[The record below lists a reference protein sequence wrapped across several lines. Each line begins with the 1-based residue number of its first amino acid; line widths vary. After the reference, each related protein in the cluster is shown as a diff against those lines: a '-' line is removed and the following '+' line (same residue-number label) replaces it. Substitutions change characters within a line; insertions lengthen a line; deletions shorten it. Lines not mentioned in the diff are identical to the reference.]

1 MIINIDSR
9 IIYYPYWIV
18 WGGEYMLEGQEEIRV
33 GVEKTPD
40 LDEGWWSAVLSDE
53 VDQQEQDQESVLHEN
68 APANAASTIGAGKVG
83 EVDWLRIQEVYDR
96 DEVIVLTVQ
105 SYNRGGLL
113 VQGVGIQGFVPIS
126 HLVDMLGG
134 ISEEERFQQLTAYV
148 NRSLHLKVIECD
160 PSQARVVLSE
170 RAALA
175 GEGRRKQ
182 LFQSLKSNHI
192 VQGVVTNVTD
202 FGAFVDLGGVEGLI
216 HVSELSWG
224 RVQHPREILQVGQ
237 KVQALV
243 LQVSEENSRVALSL
257 KRLFPNPW
265 ETLAKRYKPGD
276 VLAATIT
283 DILRF
288 GAFARLEEGVEGLI
302 HISSISLPLDQK
314 NLEDILH
321 PGQMVQVRILH
332 IDVDRRRLG
341 LGLVNFE

>member
-1 MIINIDSR
+1 
-9 IIYYPYWIV
+9 
-18 WGGEYMLEGQEEIRV
+18 MLEGQEEVRV

-40 LDEGWWSAVLSDE
+40 LDEGWWSAVLADE
-53 VDQQEQDQESVLHEN
+53 VDQQDQDQEVTLHET
-68 APANAASTIGAGKVG
+68 APVSPASTAGPASTG
-83 EVDWLRIQEVYDR
+83 EVDWSRIQEVYDH
-96 DEVIVLTVQ
+96 DEVIILVVH

-113 VQGVGIQGFVPIS
+113 VQGSGVQGFVPVS
-126 HLVDMLGG
+126 HLVDMPGG
-134 ISEEERFQQLTAYV
+134 ISEEERFQKLATYV
-148 NRSLHLKVIECD
+148 NRSLHLKVIECE

-192 VQGVVTNVTD
+192 VQGVVTNVTE

-224 RVQHPREILQVGQ
+224 RVQHPREVLQVGQ

-265 ETLAKRYKPGD
+265 ETLGKRYKPGD
-276 VLAATIT
+276 VIAATIT

-288 GAFARLEEGVEGLI
+288 GAFARLDEGVEGLI
-302 HISSISLPLDQK
+302 HISSISLPPDQK
-314 NLEDILH
+314 NLEDLLH
-321 PGQMVQVRILH
+321 TGQLVQVRILH